1 MNDIYVLL
9 AIVAMGAVTFAIRAL
24 PFLGARW
31 LKDSPMVRCIGVFLP
46 PAIMALLTIH
56 SVRDLGLAASGQLW
70 PAAPAT
76 TEYCGSHSSLYA
88 LASALRLIVGC
99 FTGSIGGGFD
109 GSNQVLD
116 RLRAFD

>member
-31 LKDSPMVRCIGVFLP
+31 LKDSPMVRRIGVFLP
-46 PAIMALLTIH
+46 PAIMALLTVH

-70 PAAPAT
+70 LAVVPAAVAVLVALGLQVYKRQPLLSITAAT
-76 TEYCGSHSSLYA
+76 VLYM
-88 LASALRLIVGC
+88 LWLQFSG
-99 FTGSIGGGFD
+99 
-109 GSNQVLD
+109 
-116 RLRAFD
+116 